1 MKKATILLI
10 LATVLAKF
18 AGFFRDIVLSYF
30 YGASNISDIYLISLT
45 IPSVIFA
52 FIGAGITTA
61 YIPMYSKIEK
71 EESLEECNRF
81 TNNIVNLT
89 VLICTIIIA
98 MIFIFTEPIVKLFAS
113 GFEGET
119 LILAIKFTRITVL
132 GVYFTGLTYLFQ
144 GYLNIKKSYVIPSL
158 MSIPFNIV
166 IMVSIAMSY
175 KYNLYILAY
184 GSVFASAIRFFILMF
199 LSYKK
204 DYSYN
209 PILKINDK
217 NLRNMIFLALPV
229 ILGTSVQQINQL
241 VDRTIASSLE
251 VGGISALSYAHRLD
265 GFIQGIFVLSIAT
278 VLYPTIS
285 KLAVNNEIM
294 KLKKNVSQSIN
305 AISLLVL
312 PATIGSMIFSV
323 QIVTLLFGRGAFD
336 LTAIVLTSN
345 ALFYYSI
352 GMIGF
357 GLRSITSK
365 VFYSLQ
371 DTKTPMI
378 NAAIGMILNI
388 ILNIVLSRLIG
399 LGGLAL
405 ATSISAI
412 ITSTLMFKSLR
423 KKIGPFGM
431 KQISISFL
439 KILFASLV
447 MGGLAKLS
455 FNYLTASLSQN
466 LSLMLGIGVGAVSYF
481 VIIYFMKIEDVDVI
495 VGAIKKKFGRGAA

>member
-1 MKKATILLI
+1 MKKATILLV

-18 AGFFRDIVLSYF
+18 AGFSRDIVLSYF
-30 YGASNISDIYLISLT
+30 YGASNVSDIYLISLT

-52 FIGAGITTA
+52 FIGTGITTA

-71 EESLEECNRF
+71 ESSLEECNKF
-81 TNNIVNLT
+81 TNNVVNLT
-89 VLICTIIIA
+89 IIICTIIIA
-98 MIFIFTEPIVKLFAS
+98 IIFLFTEPIVKLFAS

-119 LILAIKFTRITVL
+119 LILAIKFTRITIS

-158 MSIPFNIV
+158 MSVPFNIIV
-166 IMVSIAMSY
+166 MISILMSY
-175 KYNLYILAY
+175 KYNLFILAY
-184 GSVFASAIRFFILMF
+184 GSIFASAIRLFILMF
-199 LSYKK
+199 LSHKI
-204 DYSYN
+204 DYSYK
-209 PILKINDK
+209 PILKINDD
-217 NLRNMIFLALPV
+217 NLRNMIFLAIPV
-229 ILGTSVQQINQL
+229 ILGTSIQQVNQL

-251 VGGISALSYAHRLD
+251 VGGVSALSYAHRLD
-265 GFIQGIFVLSIAT
+265 GFIQGIFVISIAT

-285 KLAVNNEIM
+285 KLAINNEI
-294 KLKKNVSQSIN
+294 KRLKRNVSQSIN
-305 AISLLVL
+305 AISLLVI

-323 QIVTLLFGRGAFD
+323 QIVTMLFGRGAFD
-336 LTAIVLTSN
+336 VTAVALTSN

-371 DTKTPMI
+371 DTRTPMI

-388 ILNIVLSRLIG
+388 ILNVVLSRLIG

-412 ITSTLMFKSLR
+412 TTSVLMFISLR

-431 KQISISFL
+431 KQISISLL
-439 KILFASLV
+439 KILFASSI
-447 MGGLAKLS
+447 MGGIAKLS

-466 LSLMLGIGVGAVSYF
+466 LSLLIAIGVGAVSYF

-495 VGAIKKKFGRGAA
+495 VGAIKKKLGRGAA